1 MIQCNA
7 GHFYDES
14 KHSTCPYCGVPLDLG
29 PRPTV
34 PVSHSAVDAGK
45 TIPLR
50 PPAAP
55 SPAPGAGATR
65 RLVEE
70 QIGIDPV
77 VGWLV
82 CIEGPDRGRDY
93 RIRSEMNFIGRD
105 GNMDVAITG
114 DDTLSRQK
122 HASIAFDPVNRAF
135 WLMPGDG
142 RALCYVNDA
151 MVTAA
156 IQIQPRDII
165 RMGKSKLM
173 LIAFVDQGFS
183 WQ

>member
-7 GHFYDES
+7 GHFFDET
-14 KHSTCPYCGVPLDLG
+14 KHSGCPYCGVPLDLG

-34 PVSHSAVDAGK
+34 PLSHGAGAAK

-50 PPAAP
+50 PQAAQPAA
-55 SPAPGAGATR
+55 AAAGATR
-65 RLVEE
+65 RLVQE

-82 CIEGPDRGRDY
+82 CVEGPDRGRDF
-93 RIRSEMNFIGRD
+93 RIRSEVNFIGRD
-105 GNMDVAITG
+105 GNMDIAVTG
-114 DDTLSRQK
+114 DETISRQK
-122 HASIAFDPVNRAF
+122 HASLAFDPLNRAF
-135 WLMPGDG
+135 WLMPGEG
-142 RALCYVNDA
+142 RSLCYVNDA

-156 IQIQPRDII
+156 VQLKARDII

-173 LIAFVDQGFS
+173 LVPMVDQEFS